1 MSFLKRLVSL
11 LPAFALIAATLACVA
26 GKLSAQPDILL
37 GVDVLDQRGFD
48 ILNGKRV
55 GLLTHQAGV
64 NRNGVSTIDVM
75 RRSPH
80 VKLVALFCPE
90 HGLYGDAKANE
101 NVGNQTDRRTGL
113 PVYSLFG
120 STRRPTPQMLAHID
134 VLVIDLQ
141 DVGTRSYTYI
151 SAMRYAMEECF
162 RYGKEVVVLDRP
174 NPLGGLKVD
183 GPMIDDSI
191 MSYVGAYRVPY
202 VYGLTIGELALMAKG
217 TPGWL
222 QITEQ
227 QRAAGKLTVVPMTG
241 WRRAMRWND
250 TGLQWRE
257 TSPYVQDVNA
267 AFGYPMTGLGC
278 QLGGFSHGM
287 GSNFPF
293 RVLEYGSRTPEQ
305 VCAALE
311 AEHIPGLSFRV
322 ISINYHGK
330 QNKGVYVDITDWN
343 ALRPTEISFHLM
355 RLAARWARESGKP
368 NPFASATGD
377 QKELFCKH
385 VGDLTFWTALVRNGG
400 NVDLQA
406 FLESWA
412 QADRAFQIRSKRF
425 WIYR

>member
-1 MSFLKRLVSL
+1 VSFLKRLVPL
-11 LPAFALIAATLACVA
+11 LPALALLAATLFCVA
-26 GKLSAQPDILL
+26 GKLSAQPNIML

-64 NRNGVSTIDVM
+64 NRNGTSTIDIM

-101 NVGNQTDRRTGL
+101 NVATQTDRRTGL

-191 MSYVGAYRVPY
+191 MSYVGAYRIPY
-202 VYGLTIGELALMAKG
+202 VYGLTIGELALMAKD

-222 QITEQ
+222 QITEA

-241 WRRAMRWND
+241 WSRNMRWTD
-250 TGLQWRE
+250 TGLKWRE
-257 TSPYVQDVNA
+257 TSPFVQDLNA

-278 QLGGFSHGM
+278 QLGGFSHGL
-287 GSNFPF
+287 GASFPF
-293 RVLEYGSRTPEQ
+293 RVLEYNGRTPEQ
-305 VCAALE
+305 VCAALN
-311 AEHIPGLSFRV
+311 AERIPGLSFRIITV
-322 ISINYHGK
+322 SVHGK
-330 QNKGVYVDITDWN
+330 QDKGVYVDITDWD
-343 ALRPTEISFHLM
+343 ALRPTEVSFHM
-355 RLAARWARESGKP
+355 MKLAARWARESGRG
-368 NPFASATGD
+368 NPFAVTGD
-377 QKELFCKH
+377 PRELFCKH
-385 VGDLTFWTALVRNGG
+385 VGDLSFCNALIRNAAA
-400 NVDLQA
+400 VDIQPYLDK
-406 FLESWA
+406 WA
-412 QADRAFQIRSKRF
+412 QADSAFQSRSKKF